1 MRVLADSARILWD
14 RIRSFIYELGKIDAD
29 AVGGVEDVL
38 RDLHN
43 AADMMARVRDPP
55 LISRDYL
62 WTIVELARKVRSID
76 YLLSELKRGRMEFAG
91 RLREEVAGL
100 YRSASLV
107 YKAYRGR
114 VKLLAFTILTPLIIA
129 GLDLLII
136 GFNGWFGVA
145 VLLLGGLAAISLP
158 LSYILYSVFLIALS
172 SISIV
177 YAGYYNDFTIT
188 LAVLLYSILGT
199 ITGIT
204 TYYAGSARWKLY
216 MIIEEILKSP
226 APRITP
232 VPVAVEEK
240 VSEDIGRLLEKLR
253 EEYRRL
259 YGSEGDNI
267 LEYRIALIQRAGYT
281 REQAIRRLADELK
294 ISDKNNLEEK

>member
-1 MRVLADSARILWD
+1 MVDAAKILWD
-14 RIRSFIYELGKIDAD
+14 RIRSFIYELGKMDAD
-29 AVGGVEDVL
+29 TVVGVEDVL

-43 AADMMARVRDPP
+43 AADMMARVHDPP

-62 WTIVELARKVRSID
+62 WTIVDLARKVRSID

-136 GFNGWFGVA
+136 GFNGWFGVV

-158 LSYILYSVFLIALS
+158 LSYILYSVLLMALS

-199 ITGIT
+199 ITGVT
-204 TYYAGSARWKLY
+204 TYYAGSARWRLY
-216 MIIEEILKSP
+216 MIIEEILRSP
-226 APRITP
+226 APKVVP
-232 VPVAVEEK
+232 VPVVEEK
-240 VSEDIGRLLEKLR
+240 VSEDVGRLLERLR

-259 YGSEGDNI
+259 YGSEGDSI

-281 REQAIRRLADELK
+281 REQAIKRLADELK